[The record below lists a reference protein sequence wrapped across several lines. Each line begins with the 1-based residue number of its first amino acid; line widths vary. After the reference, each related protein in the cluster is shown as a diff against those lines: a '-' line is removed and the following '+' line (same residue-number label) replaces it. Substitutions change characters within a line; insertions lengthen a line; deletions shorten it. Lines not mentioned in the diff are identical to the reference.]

1 MRRTGE
7 PYDTARTLFEPMP
20 RCQAFAARRLAVVRE
35 ENPNWKMNPKLVAT
49 AQCRNS
55 ASIGWKVCQVHG
67 AGKKLGQP
75 GGRPPTHGRYSKLP
89 ERLLSSYEEA
99 LEDPTLIE
107 LREELALTKAL
118 IGELLSRW
126 GDIPP
131 LDEMEDG
138 LECLGEC
145 LHASEWIQA
154 QDEYLRVMTAFK
166 SNRGEF
172 AALREVIRVI
182 EQRRRLAS
190 TEVGRLQAIDQM
202 LNAHQALAF
211 LSTVGETF
219 MGLLDELSVLE
230 GIDVHQI
237 QLLKHKA
244 AMRFRTL
251 AERRPK

>member
-20 RCQAFAARRLAVVRE
+20 RCQAFAARRLAKVRE
-35 ENPNWKMNPKLVAT
+35 DDSSWMTNPKLVAT
-49 AQCRNS
+49 AQCRNN
-55 ASIGWKVCQVHG
+55 AAMGWKVCPIHG

-75 GGRPPTHGRYSKLP
+75 GGRPPIHGRYRQLP

-99 LEDPTLIE
+99 LADPTLIE

-145 LHASEWIQA
+145 LKAGEWVQA
-154 QDEYLRVMTAFK
+154 QDEYIRVIAAFK

-182 EQRRRLAS
+182 EQRRRLAA
-190 TEVGRLQAIDQM
+190 TEVGRLQALNQM
-202 LNAHQALAF
+202 LSVQQSLAF
-211 LSTVGETF
+211 LSTVAETF
-219 MGLLDELSVLE
+219 MGLLDNLDDSGV
-230 GIDVHQI
+230 DTHQI
-237 QLLKHKA
+237 QKLRHKA
-244 AMRFRTL
+244 AMQFRTL